1 MGFGLWGFGP
11 EGSAILSPAPSPR
24 SSLTPDPQPLTPVY
38 HLPMTP
44 SARLVSIAL
53 QGDKSAREY
62 AEIAEMAEGLGF
74 DGVGVYADLGFQPAI
89 VPLVII
95 AQQTRRVRVGPAALN
110 PSLIHPV
117 EIAGQIAMLDAISD
131 GRAYLGLARGAWI
144 DALGIDERRPVR
156 RLREAVEVIT
166 RVLAGDAEGYDGEI
180 FRLPPHQIRRY
191 DVLRSAIPLTIGT
204 WGRQAGAFAG
214 EVAAE
219 VKIGGSAN
227 PAMVPVMRGFL
238 RVGEERA
245 GRPIGGVGVVLGAV
259 TICAEDGDAARALAR
274 REVARY
280 LPVVAPLDPTVHVAP
295 ETLRRMA
302 RLVDAGDVAA
312 AADLVPDD
320 LLDRFA
326 FSGTPGQIVRQ
337 AEAIFAA
344 GASRIEFG
352 TPHGVTALHGIRLLG
367 EQVLPALRRTPGAP

>member
-1 MGFGLWGFGP
+1 M
-11 EGSAILSPAPSPR
+11 
-24 SSLTPDPQPLTPVY
+24 Y
-38 HLPMTP
+38 HIPMTP
-44 SARLVSIAL
+44 SGRLISIAL

-74 DGVGVYADLGFQPAI
+74 DGVSVYADLGFQPAI
-89 VPLVII
+89 APLVII

-131 GRAYLGLARGAWI
+131 GRAYLGLARGAWL

-166 RVLAGDAEGYDGEI
+166 RVLAGDAEGYEGEI
-180 FRLPPHQIRRY
+180 FRLPPQRLRRY
-191 DVLRSAIPLTIGT
+191 DVPRAAVPLTIGT

-214 EVAAE
+214 EVASE
-219 VKIGGSAN
+219 IKIGGSAN
-227 PAMVPVMRGFL
+227 PAMVPSMRGFL

-245 GRPIGGVGVVLGAV
+245 GRPIGGVGVALGAV
-259 TICAEDGDAARALAR
+259 TICDEDGDAARALAR

-302 RLVDAGDVAA
+302 RLVDAGDVGA

-352 TPHGVTALHGIRLLG
+352 TPHGVTALQGIRLLG
-367 EQVLPALRRTPGAP
+367 EQVLPALRRTPGAT